1 MFSTAQIAFKLLGII
16 KNSLVCDFK
25 YNLNYG
31 DTDMKIFNL
40 ILMITVSLIFSTP
53 LMSAAEQVADFPS
66 EKNREI
72 GNVKDRIQIL
82 EGRLNCMQK
91 TNDFESLKTCNQA
104 AAQKLDAL
112 ETKIDAQERKI
123 KQANNKTKQPD
134 NKASDNKQPNNKK
147 PETNNKPN

>member
-1 MFSTAQIAFKLLGII
+1 MFSTAQIAFRLLGII

-31 DTDMKIFNL
+31 DIDMKIFNL
-40 ILMITVSLIFSTP
+40 ILMITMSLIFSTP
-53 LMSAAEQVADFPS
+53 LMSAAEQVADFSS

-72 GNVKDRIQIL
+72 GNVKERIQIL

-104 AAQKLDAL
+104 ANQKLDAL

-123 KQANNKTKQPD
+123 KQANN
-134 NKASDNKQPNNKK
+134 
-147 PETNNKPN
+147 